1 MNLLLFLVCLF
12 FIAQVVTN
20 IMIFV
25 AIRKY
30 CKQLKLV
37 NNTNIE
43 DLMND
48 FKFDIQSEN

>member
-1 MNLLLFLVCLF
+1 MNFLLFLICLLF
-12 FIAQVVTN
+12 LAQVATN

-25 AIRKY
+25 VFRKY

-48 FKFDIQSEN
+48 FKFDTQSEN

>member
-1 MNLLLFLVCLF
+1 MNFLLFLICLLF
-12 FIAQVVTN
+12 LTQVVTN

-25 AIRKY
+25 AVRKY

-48 FKFDIQSEN
+48 FKFNIQQEN

>member
-1 MNLLLFLVCLF
+1 MNFLLFLVCLL

-25 AIRKY
+25 AVRKY

-43 DLMND
+43 DIMND
-48 FKFDIQSEN
+48 FKYDIQPQD